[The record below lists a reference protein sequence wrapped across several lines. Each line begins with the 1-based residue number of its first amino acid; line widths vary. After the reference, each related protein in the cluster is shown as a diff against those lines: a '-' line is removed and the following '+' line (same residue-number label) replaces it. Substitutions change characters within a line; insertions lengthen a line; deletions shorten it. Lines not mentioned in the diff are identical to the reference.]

1 MPRNYSDRLQRM
13 HRRRS
18 GSTYTADSLAAEL
31 FGEALDHKEAYERR
45 TDREAT
51 KYCLGAMQEVDPK
64 YTRISKDEAERVG
77 SQLQSAL
84 QTRNIPIELKLQGSV
99 PLNVHIRGTSDVDL
113 LALHKSFLTSDP
125 TGTGR
130 YSDAPR
136 STKSYMQELR
146 QESETIL
153 SQRYW
158 SADVDTTGA
167 KSIKLSGGSLARK
180 IDVVPSYWHDTVDYQ
195 LYGLQEDRDV
205 CIWDKVAQA
214 PIKNKPF
221 KHMVM
226 IDRKDH
232 EVNGGARKLIRFLKT
247 VKRDMEKDGREVAL
261 SSYDIAALIWH
272 CESVLLQH
280 TVVEELSLVAGCDQ
294 HLEYLAHNLQFAR
307 QLTTPDGS
315 RTILNDEDK
324 VRSLRELSSEVSEL
338 ATDVAMEAQ
347 LSIFPTADWRRSV
360 LKETR
365 IGA

>member
-1 MPRNYSDRLQRM
+1 M

-18 GSTYTADSLAAEL
+18 GSTYSADSLAAEL
-31 FGEALDHKEAYERR
+31 LGEALDHKEAYERR

-77 SQLQSAL
+77 SQLQIAL
-84 QTRNIPIELKLQGSV
+84 QTKNIPIELELQGSV

-113 LALHKSFLTSDP
+113 LALHRSFLTYDP
-125 TGTGR
+125 NGSRR
-130 YSDAPR
+130 YSAAER
-136 STKSYMQELR
+136 TTKSYMQELR
-146 QESETIL
+146 KESETIL

-205 CIWDKVAQA
+205 CIWDNVAQV
-214 PIKNKPF
+214 PINNKPF
-221 KHMVM
+221 KHMAM
-226 IDRKDH
+226 IDRKDR

-247 VKRDMEKDGREVAL
+247 VKRDMEKDDREVAL
-261 SSYDIAALIWH
+261 SSYDIAALMWH
-272 CESVLLQH
+272 CDGGLLQH
-280 TVVEELSLVAGCDQ
+280 TIVEELSLIANCDQ
-294 HLEYLAHNLQFAR
+294 YLEYLANNLNLAR

-315 RTILNDEDK
+315 RTILEDEDK
-324 VRSLRELSSEVSEL
+324 VLSLRELSSEVSEL

-347 LSIFPTADWRRSV
+347 RISIPTADWRRSV
-360 LKETR
+360 LKETQ